1 MSFNS
6 GASNSSENRKKWW
19 CQAIQSQKISIKG
32 NSKIWSELFSL
43 GLYMGTQ
50 RGCRKVRCRR
60 VSSAVSKRNP
70 KESKFSG
77 IFRQLVFVC
86 DKDLKANSCC
96 SFDFRIDLTSSL
108 RLIKWYDNK
117 AVIFA
122 STFSSTQS
130 TADKQRWVEKMMKR
144 CKIKYPDMVKD
155 YNQSMGGVDL
165 NDMLI
170 SLSHADIQSR
180 KRSYLKII
188 THLLNICNVNGWHF
202 LYC

>member
-1 MSFNS
+1 M
-6 GASNSSENRKKWW
+6 
-19 CQAIQSQKISIKG
+19 
-32 NSKIWSELFSL
+32 
-43 GLYMGTQ
+43 
-50 RGCRKVRCRR
+50 
-60 VSSAVSKRNP
+60 
-70 KESKFSG
+70 
-77 IFRQLVFVC
+77 C
-86 DKDLKANSCC
+86 DKDLKANSCG

-130 TADKQRWVEKMMKR
+130 TADKQRWVAKMMKR

-170 SLSHADIQSR
+170 SLSRADI
-180 KRSYLKII
+180 
-188 THLLNICNVNGWHF
+188 
-202 LYC
+202 